1 MQSTSHGANPKIVGY
16 IHGELIQAREL
27 MASIVGK

>member
-16 IHGELIQAREL
+16 THGELIQAWEL
-27 MASIVGK
+27 MAYIVGK